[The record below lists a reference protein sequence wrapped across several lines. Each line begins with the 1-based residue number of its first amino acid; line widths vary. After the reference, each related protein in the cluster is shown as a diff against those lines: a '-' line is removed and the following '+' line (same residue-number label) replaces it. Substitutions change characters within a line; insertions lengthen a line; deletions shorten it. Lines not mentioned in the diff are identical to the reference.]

1 MYGAAGRR
9 RSGPLNRLLPYGT
22 LLAPLSGML
31 GKIIG
36 SGQLGKLASF
46 VSPTFFDVMPAGAL
60 WSRARRLYALTHDRE
75 AHERAVK
82 ERAAQLKSVMP
93 DVQLAGPRD
102 KVDSGPRDGAG
113 RDANWRA
120 NAVVELYFRQLF
132 LPGPTLLDLRS
143 VAFTQG
149 AAGLLWKPAPWIAEW
164 SSDFIEPLRE
174 LYRGFYTHDDE
185 QFRRGLAA
193 LSLSHSEDLFRAQ
206 FGAEQAHVV
215 FRTQEF
221 IDIFHQVFT
230 RCKSNG
236 TKLHPDFLPL
246 GIYLA
251 ALYDHEQDLGV
262 PVDVV
267 QAFSRLTSGDA
278 LNRDRQGTTHA

>member
-1 MYGAAGRR
+1 
-9 RSGPLNRLLPYGT
+9 
-22 LLAPLSGML
+22 ML

-46 VSPTFFDVMPAGAL
+46 VSPAFFDVMPAGAL
-60 WSRARRLYALTHDRE
+60 WSRARRLYGLTRDRD
-75 AHERAVK
+75 AYERAVK
-82 ERAAQLKSVMP
+82 ERAEQLKNVMP
-93 DVQLAGPRD
+93 EVQLAGPRD
-102 KVDSGPRDGAG
+102 KHEPAPHDGAG
-113 RDANWRA
+113 RDPNWRA
-120 NAVVELYFRQLF
+120 GVVVELYFRQLF

-149 AAGLLWKPAPWIAEW
+149 STGLIWKPAPWIAEW

-185 QFRRGLAA
+185 QFRHGLAA

-206 FGAEQAHVV
+206 FGADQQHVV

-262 PVDVV
+262 PVDVA
-267 QAFSRLTSGDA
+267 QAFSRLTPSDA
-278 LNRDRQGTTHA
+278 LNSERQGTTHA